1 MKQNVILTGFMGT
14 GKSTVGRLLA
24 EQLNY
29 SFRDLDSLIV
39 EKEGTSINTIF
50 ADRGES
56 YFREVESSVL
66 KSVSQESSL
75 IVSTG
80 GGAVIRQENRCL
92 MHKSGVVVNL
102 TATPETILQRLH
114 SDAERPLLRDS
125 KSLAQIQI
133 LLSERESYYAEADI
147 RIDTDGKNVE
157 DVAREILNFLER
169 GA

>member
-1 MKQNVILTGFMGT
+1 MTQNVILTGFMGT

-24 EQLNY
+24 ARLNY

-56 YFREVESSVL
+56 YFREAESSVL
-66 KSVSQESSL
+66 KAVLQESSQV
-75 IVSTG
+75 VSTG
-80 GGAVIRQENRCL
+80 GGAVIRPENRCL

-102 TATPETILQRLH
+102 TASPEVILQRLH
-114 SDAERPLLRDS
+114 SDDERPLLRDS
-125 KSLAQIQI
+125 KSLAQIQK
-133 LLSERESYYAEADI
+133 LLMDRESYYAEADI
-147 RIDTDGKNVE
+147 RIDTDGINVE
-157 DVAREILNFLER
+157 DVARDILDFLER